1 MCLEGQNFCR
11 LFEKKETVWK
21 IVFFAND
28 KNLLSR
34 KQLNS
39 QILNEI

>member
-1 MCLEGQNFCR
+1 MCLKGQNFCR
-11 LFEKKETVWK
+11 LFEKKKLSTK
-21 IVFFAND
+21 LLFAND